1 MWLKSRTP
9 PTPPLD
15 RRKYVQDVYEH
26 VLEGVDLHSLIDFLE
41 KCGRLPPSI
50 ANEVEQPTSNQNE

>member
-1 MWLKSRTP
+1 VWLKLRTP
-9 PTPPLD
+9 PTLSLD

-41 KCGRLPPSI
+41 ECGRLPASI
-50 ANEVEQPTSNQNE
+50 ANEVEQPTDNQNE